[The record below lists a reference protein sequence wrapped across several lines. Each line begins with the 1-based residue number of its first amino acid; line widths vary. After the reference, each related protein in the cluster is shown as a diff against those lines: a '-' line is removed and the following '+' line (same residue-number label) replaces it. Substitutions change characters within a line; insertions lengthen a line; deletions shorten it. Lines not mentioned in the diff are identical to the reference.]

1 MSTGAN
7 LCVEAVLFCILF
19 PIGMCCKRPFRMGLL
34 RRLKHKVNDVRGR
47 RARLRFSVA
56 GLLFILLLFFV
67 ATPFVGQLP
76 GGNIIDPSLFSLV
89 IGAAL
94 LTVGSRRTI
103 LYGALLALPALAARW
118 GCEFRPELL
127 PLFLVSAM
135 AFVSFV
141 AAKLLGF
148 VLRAENVDNEVLCGA
163 LAAYLLFGLLWGLAY
178 SLVWTCNSAAFAFN
192 LPADAPKR
200 MEGFISYY
208 YSFITLTTVGYGDI
222 IPVSNVA
229 RMLAAMEAIVGPLYI
244 AILVAS
250 LVASHSNEPRE
261 DAEEVND

>member
-1 MSTGAN
+1 
-7 LCVEAVLFCILF
+7 
-19 PIGMCCKRPFRMGLL
+19 MGLL
-34 RRLKHKVNDVRGR
+34 HRIKHTVRDVRGR
-47 RARLRFSVA
+47 RARLRFSIA
-56 GLLFILLLFFV
+56 GLLLILVLFFV

-76 GGNIIDPSLFSLV
+76 GGNVIDPSLFSLV

-94 LTVGSRRTI
+94 LTVGGRRTM

-135 AFVSFV
+135 AFVLFV
-141 AAKLLGF
+141 AVKLLAF
-148 VLRAENVDNEVLCGA
+148 VLRAEIVDNEVLCGA

-178 SLVWTCNSAAFAFN
+178 SLVWSFNTDAFAFN
-192 LPADAPKR
+192 LPVDASRR
-200 MEGFISYY
+200 MEGFIAYY
-208 YSFITLTTVGYGDI
+208 FSFITLTTAGYGDI
-222 IPVSNVA
+222 VPIANVA

-250 LVASHSNEPRE
+250 LVASHSDEATRDPA
-261 DAEEVND
+261 DGND